1 MFEPPQDKSESRSG
15 KVWIGAS
22 IIAALV
28 VVVTLL
34 YMMSRPGPK
43 APARVQSPTPAP
55 NAPPPDPVHDLQI
68 IRASMGRD
76 TTGTRVMCALML
88 RNRSTVYAYND
99 MQYEVSY
106 IGADGKS
113 LAVNRGTIKDSI
125 EPGEEKN
132 VPEFMNGLY
141 AIGTARY
148 QFVLTDAKATAR

>member
-1 MFEPPQDKSESRSG
+1 
-15 KVWIGAS
+15 
-22 IIAALV
+22 
-28 VVVTLL
+28 
-34 YMMSRPGPK
+34 
-43 APARVQSPTPAP
+43 
-55 NAPPPDPVHDLQI
+55 
-68 IRASMGRD
+68 
-76 TTGTRVMCALML
+76 MCALML
-88 RNRSTVYAYND
+88 RNRSTVYAYSD